1 MKGKIHSIET
11 LGLNDGPGI
20 RFVSFFQGCRLRCA
34 YCHNPDTWKLGGGM
48 EMESEELL
56 KKALRFKHYFD
67 RSGGGVTCSGGEP
80 LMQPDF
86 LIDFLKK
93 CKRAGIHTALDT
105 AGFGIGRY
113 EEILEY
119 TDLVILDIKH
129 VDRAGYRQL
138 AGGDIGEF
146 HKFAHAVNESGK
158 KVWIRHVVVPGMTD
172 GNEHMEKLG
181 RMIRKFDRV
190 EKIELLPYHNL
201 GVSKYESMG
210 IAYRLLGLLPMNA
223 EKVESYEK
231 KLRET
236 AGL

>member
-1 MKGKIHSIET
+1 MQTEMRLLPQSRHMEAWRRHG
-11 LGLNDGPGI
+11 NGI
-20 RFVSFFQGCRLRCA
+20 GRDFAKSSEIQALLRPFGRRSHLFRRRASHAARL
-34 YCHNPDTWKLGGGM
+34 
-48 EMESEELL
+48 
-56 KKALRFKHYFD
+56 
-67 RSGGGVTCSGGEP
+67 
-80 LMQPDF
+80 

-113 EEILEY
+113 EEILKY

-146 HKFAHAVNESGK
+146 YKFAHAVNESGK

-172 GNEHMEKLG
+172 GNEHMKKLG
-181 RMIRKFDRV
+181 GMIRKFDRV

-201 GVSKYESMG
+201 GVSKYQSMG
-210 IAYRLLGLLPMNA
+210 IAYRLQGLLPMNA
-223 EKVESYEK
+223 EKVEYYQK
-231 KLRET
+231 QLRET
-236 AGL
+236 AGI